1 MGPDELEAAARRI
14 ALQGK
19 AVFSVTT
26 GDALLAANFP
36 LIHAVGKASTRAPRL
51 IDFVWGRSDA
61 RKVTLVGK
69 GVCFDTGGLDLKPS
83 SAMLLMKKD
92 MGGAATALGLAQL
105 IMEAGLDVRLRVLI
119 PAVENS
125 VSGSAFRPSDVWPSR
140 KGLSVEIGN
149 TDAEG
154 RLVLADALA
163 LADEEAPDLLIDF
176 ATLTGAARTA
186 LGPEIVPFYTHDDGL
201 ALALAQAGQRVNDP
215 VWRMPLWQP
224 YRGWL
229 DSKIADTNNI
239 SDGAFAGSITAALF
253 LEKFVAR
260 AKSWAHFDL
269 YAWNAKARPGR
280 PVGGEAQVLRA
291 LFEVLKEE

>member
-1 MGPDELEAAARRI
+1 
-14 ALQGK
+14 
-19 AVFSVTT
+19 
-26 GDALLAANFP
+26 
-36 LIHAVGKASTRAPRL
+36 
-51 IDFVWGRSDA
+51 
-61 RKVTLVGK
+61 
-69 GVCFDTGGLDLKPS
+69 
-83 SAMLLMKKD
+83 
-92 MGGAATALGLAQL
+92 
-105 IMEAGLDVRLRVLI
+105 
-119 PAVENS
+119 
-125 VSGSAFRPSDVWPSR
+125 
-140 KGLSVEIGN
+140 
-149 TDAEG
+149 
-154 RLVLADALA
+154 
-163 LADEEAPDLLIDF
+163 
-176 ATLTGAARTA
+176 
-186 LGPEIVPFYTHDDGL
+186 
-201 ALALAQAGQRVNDP
+201 